1 MAAIVYISNSIKQS
15 CKSLHVTKLL
25 KKINF
30 AGFCTQLYLL
40 VNTCGHYTVF
50 NFANGTDHYI
60 VPYKQNTNI
69 HAVGLLKGSSI
80 NTTDNK

>member
-1 MAAIVYISNSIKQS
+1 MLRNYLKENKFCWFLYAIVFISD
-15 CKSLHVTKLL
+15 
-25 KKINF
+25 
-30 AGFCTQLYLL
+30 
-40 VNTCGHYTVF
+40 TCGHYTVF

-60 VPYKQNTNI
+60 MPYKQNTNI